1 MLTFLMFF
9 YLMDECYDKYQDDDL
24 GMFLSSISP
33 EIWEDGMPTE
43 RCVYEDWRR
52 LNKDIMVNEKNLIE
66 ISAYFLEYYEKEHSY
81 HLARA
86 KEFLRKTAN
95 DAMVRRATVR
105 AQAMCNKHHYK
116 E

>member
-33 EIWEDGMPTE
+33 EIWG
-43 RCVYEDWRR
+43 RW
-52 LNKDIMVNEKNLIE
+52 N
-66 ISAYFLEYYEKEHSY
+66 AY
-81 HLARA
+81 R
-86 KEFLRKTAN
+86 
-95 DAMVRRATVR
+95 TVR
-105 AQAMCNKHHYK
+105 VRGLEKA